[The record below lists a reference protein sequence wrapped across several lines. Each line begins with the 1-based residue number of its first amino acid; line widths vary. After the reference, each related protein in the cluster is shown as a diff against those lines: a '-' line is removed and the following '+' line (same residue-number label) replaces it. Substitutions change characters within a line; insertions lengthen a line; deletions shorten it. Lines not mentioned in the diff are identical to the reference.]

1 MASRIAQKGYAY
13 ATPAFITALWST
25 AGSAS
30 DASDNSDGND
40 SDAPQLSGPPGKQ
53 LRMPP
58 PSAVENDE
66 DSDGYAS
73 VSSSSSS
80 GSSSDD
86 SDSDDDDDT
95 PAVPTPQYP
104 ILGARARKRVRP
116 STSYSKQMA
125 VYVRTCLLNLRH
137 ATEDQPDVYLNDV
150 DHVAFREAL
159 RERRVERVL
168 VVDSPPPDK
177 QDMSSSTDKSPD
189 DVGAVPPRST
199 KDKKRSKKSSSSSS
213 KESPL
218 SSSSKKAKVDPKH
231 PSPATSSATS
241 TGSTS
246 FVNNSSSHPPATLP
260 PVATSSSPTTTISAP
275 KSALSSTVTPPTTS
289 ALSTSKHHSKTTN
302 GASALDDKVTDSMSP
317 AEKSPVKRPA
327 PPQLSGGDGADVE
340 PPPPCAKKPRVASS
354 AAAAAVADRTRPP
367 ASFQIPANADVTDMD
382 RGVCYLRA
390 SAKFLQQALL
400 LSDLKAMYKAL
411 NDSATASKWSKDSI
425 STLSQTAA
433 LVESTVG
440 FFNKAN
446 DKRKVALSYKFGAIV
461 MLTSYRLQHNM
472 LYGYYSQLHAPGRSP
487 DTGERLSKANEDPIR
502 SLILKEMGAMMR
514 GFEFWRR
521 FEACAVVPP
530 VLPNVRDPATVDLP
544 TLWQDLDDELSV
556 PGGRPH

>member
-1 MASRIAQKGYAY
+1 
-13 ATPAFITALWST
+13 
-25 AGSAS
+25 
-30 DASDNSDGND
+30 
-40 SDAPQLSGPPGKQ
+40 
-53 LRMPP
+53 
-58 PSAVENDE
+58 
-66 DSDGYAS
+66 
-73 VSSSSSS
+73 
-80 GSSSDD
+80 
-86 SDSDDDDDT
+86 
-95 PAVPTPQYP
+95 
-104 ILGARARKRVRP
+104 
-116 STSYSKQMA
+116 MA

-218 SSSSKKAKVDPKH
+218 SSKKAKVDPKH

-354 AAAAAVADRTRPP
+354 AAAAVADRTRPP
-367 ASFQIPANADVTDMD
+367 VSFQIPANADVTDMD
-382 RGVCYLRA
+382 RVRRDISKLQKEGIALKHEGDRVGRADISAQGVCYLRA

>member
-1 MASRIAQKGYAY
+1 
-13 ATPAFITALWST
+13 
-25 AGSAS
+25 
-30 DASDNSDGND
+30 
-40 SDAPQLSGPPGKQ
+40 
-53 LRMPP
+53 
-58 PSAVENDE
+58 
-66 DSDGYAS
+66 
-73 VSSSSSS
+73 
-80 GSSSDD
+80 
-86 SDSDDDDDT
+86 
-95 PAVPTPQYP
+95 
-104 ILGARARKRVRP
+104 
-116 STSYSKQMA
+116 MA

-382 RGVCYLRA
+382 RVRRDISKLQKEGIALKHEGDRVGRADISAQGVCYLRA